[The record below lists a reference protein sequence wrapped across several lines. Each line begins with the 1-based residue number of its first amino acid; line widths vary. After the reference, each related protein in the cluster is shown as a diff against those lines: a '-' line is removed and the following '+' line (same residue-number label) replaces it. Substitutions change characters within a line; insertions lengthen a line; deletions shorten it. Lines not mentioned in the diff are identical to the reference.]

1 MSPRPRRVQD
11 DTVLD
16 AAAQL
21 MRDVGPVGFTVD
33 EVARRVGVSG
43 PALLQRF
50 GSKRALLL
58 AVNEREVRQT
68 HARVM
73 QAPAEGESPLRA
85 IWTMLE
91 SAVNG
96 VAPTADAL
104 ANAYAFLHVDLADA
118 HRRSMIMAQVHSIRA
133 GLRQLVDAAIAAGE
147 VERVSAD
154 TLADL
159 LESVYN
165 GALVGWVID
174 RDGAAWPYVRARLDA
189 LMAPFLAAPPKR
201 AKRKR

>member
-1 MSPRPRRVQD
+1 M
-11 DTVLD
+11 LD
-16 AAAQL
+16 AAEQL
-21 MRDVGPVGFTVD
+21 MREVGPVQFTVD

-50 GSKRALLL
+50 GSRRALLL
-58 AVNEREVRQT
+58 AVNERDVRRT

-73 QAPAEGESPLRA
+73 HAPSAGESPLRA

-91 SAVNG
+91 SAVSSA
-96 VAPTADAL
+96 APTPDVL

-118 HRRSMIMAQVHSIRA
+118 NRRAMIMTQVRSIRA
-133 GLRQLVDAAIAAGE
+133 GLRELVGAAIAAGE
-147 VERVSAD
+147 LERVSTD

-165 GALVGWVID
+165 GALVGWVVD
-174 RDGAAWPYVRARLDA
+174 RDGAAWPYVRTRLDA
-189 LMAPFLAAPPKR
+189 LVAPYLATPAKP